1 MSVRVFKF
9 GGASVKDAPAIRNLR
24 DILLNNTDEELVVV
38 VSAMGKTTN
47 FLEKLT
53 AAYYRNSEEE
63 VKILAAELR
72 RQYEETARQLS
83 PTGTNTLVT
92 CLQPLFDRLHNEL
105 ADEHSHNYDYD
116 YDRIVSYGELL
127 TTILISTYLNMA
139 GLKNRWLDARRL
151 VRTDASFREARV
163 DWALSGQS
171 IREVMQNDVS
181 RLSITQG
188 FIGGTAENLTTT
200 LGREGSDY
208 SAAIFAYA
216 LDAESVTVWK
226 DVDGF
231 FNADPK
237 RFPNAVKLDSIP
249 YEEAIELAYYGAGII
264 HPKTIKP
271 LQNKK
276 IPIFIK
282 SFYRPD
288 RIGSVITD
296 CALCTDTPSYI
307 VKDRQLL
314 LTVFP
319 RDFSFIATDNISE
332 ILTVLSQHRVKIN
345 LMQNSALSF
354 SVCID
359 AVADRVKSCMETLS
373 SRYILKFND
382 NVELLTV
389 RHYTSDFLCK
399 VMEHRQILLKQ
410 VSRTTFQIVTAAVG
424 T

>member
-163 DWALSGQS
+163 DWELSGQS

-359 AVADRVKSCMETLS
+359 AVADRVKSCMEALS